1 MRSLRCIWTNHSYTQ
16 GTSWLQCLLSPDRRV
31 KAGLCPAWLPA
42 NKKKRKGLFS
52 LTLAR
57 ETRER
62 CLTNVRENLKGHML
76 SENFQFCPFSNVL
89 HSVVLSPNKVS
100 QICPHFSGN
109 VFPSS
114 IPSAV
119 STPGPKL
126 ARSSPKNVRY
136 PLQIVTL

>member
-57 ETRER
+57 ETGER
-62 CLTNVRENLKGHML
+62 CLTNVRENLKGHM

-89 HSVVLSPNKVS
+89 RSVVLSPNKVS

-114 IPSAV
+114 IPPAV

-126 ARSSPKNVRY
+126 ARRSPKNVRY